1 LLGAAERV
9 AVERREQRCHV
20 KRSGGCYRQRDLAG
34 PRNQV
39 GEHVARQ
46 AEALAW
52 LKRLYRAARENLRRR
67 LDRQLVFARERE
79 AFGSG
84 DGETHGARS
93 EANRRDRYSDRTAL
107 LGLEVQSLL
116 AVLDAQRIVGR
127 DRDFVTAGRPLD
139 IVEVEPE
146 RRLVTEQHEARQ
158 RGGDYDRIPHHH
170 VAGAM
175 TNLVLAPGDRHHPHG
190 AGKGR
195 DGEID
200 FGGAV
205 GASADDAGVK
215 RERRL
220 GRWAPLQLASA
231 AIAA

>member
-1 LLGAAERV
+1 LGALPRQHRLDGLGDALVDASIDRKLGVERELVDVEQRQCPAHDLLGAAERV

-34 PRNQV
+34 PWNQV

-46 AEALAW
+46 AEALAG

-67 LDRQLVFARERE
+67 LDRQLVLARERE

-84 DGETHGARS
+84 DGETHGTRS
-93 EANRRDRYSDRTAL
+93 EANGRDRYSDRTAL

-146 RRLVTEQHEARQ
+146 RRL
-158 RGGDYDRIPHHH
+158 
-170 VAGAM
+170 
-175 TNLVLAPGDRHHPHG
+175 
-190 AGKGR
+190 
-195 DGEID
+195 
-200 FGGAV
+200 
-205 GASADDAGVK
+205 
-215 RERRL
+215 
-220 GRWAPLQLASA
+220 
-231 AIAA
+231 